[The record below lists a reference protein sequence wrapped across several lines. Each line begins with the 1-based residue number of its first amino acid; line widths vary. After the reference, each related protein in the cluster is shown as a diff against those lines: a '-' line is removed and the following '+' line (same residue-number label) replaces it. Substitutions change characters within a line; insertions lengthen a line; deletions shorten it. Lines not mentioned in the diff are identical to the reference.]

1 MDMNKKLKDSMIN
14 VYDLQKRFV
23 LSPVNAQPSQEI
35 DFTPK
40 PNLNVS
46 AMLKEAA
53 ASKNND

>member
-1 MDMNKKLKDSMIN
+1 MNKKLKDSMIN
-14 VYDLQKRFV
+14 VYDLQKKISV

-53 ASKNND
+53 ATKNND

>member
-1 MDMNKKLKDSMIN
+1 MNKKLKDSMIN